1 MDKGELLEFI
11 SIARKQKFRKLNL
24 SNKEIKELPGEIEKL
39 HNIQSIDLSY
49 NNIESFPVQITRLPQ
64 IKSLLLYRNYINHI
78 PADIGNLKN
87 LGLLDMSYNRLTH
100 LPPEFGK
107 LISLKTLDLSYNKLE
122 TLPLDFINLTS
133 LKKLYLEHNN
143 FTFPPEKV
151 IKRGL
156 YATMHFL
163 FGEMRKK
170 EASKVMVQVYNLPQ
184 SIHSAFSEYL
194 NYFNDLV
201 SVLNNRNID
210 FDIKYI
216 RHDLQENLEIANNVS
231 NYLAEFL
238 SKIRQGL
245 LELQQKGVPADNQ
258 EDSNLLEKELRNY
271 ANDLNR
277 TLKEKNKEIEE
288 LREKLNSFTE
298 ILDRSISRKNNG
310 SGNV

>member
-1 MDKGELLEFI
+1 MDKDELLEFI
-11 SIARKQKFRKLNL
+11 NIARKQKFRKLNL
-24 SNKEIKELPGEIEKL
+24 SNKEIKELPDEIEKL
-39 HNIQSIDLSY
+39 HNLQSIDLSY
-49 NNIESFPVQITRLPQ
+49 NNIESFPVQITKLPQ
-64 IKSLLLYRNYINHI
+64 IKSLLLYRNSITHVSKE
-78 PADIGNLKN
+78 IGNLKN
-87 LGLLDMSYNRLTH
+87 LGLLDISYNRLTH

-122 TLPLDFINLTS
+122 SLPLDFINLTS

-163 FGEMRKK
+163 FGEMRKN
-170 EASKVMVQVYNLPQ
+170 EASKIMVQVYNLPQ

-201 SVLNNRNID
+201 SGLNNKEIS
-210 FDIKYI
+210 FDIKYV
-216 RHDLQENLEIANNVS
+216 RYDLQENLDLANNMS
-231 NYLAEFL
+231 QYMAEFL
-238 SKIRQGL
+238 SRIREGL
-245 LELQQKGVPADNQ
+245 RDLLQKGIPGENQ
-258 EDSNLLEKELRNY
+258 EDAGLLEKELRNY

-298 ILDRSISRKNNG
+298 ILDRSISRKNNQR
-310 SGNV
+310 GNN